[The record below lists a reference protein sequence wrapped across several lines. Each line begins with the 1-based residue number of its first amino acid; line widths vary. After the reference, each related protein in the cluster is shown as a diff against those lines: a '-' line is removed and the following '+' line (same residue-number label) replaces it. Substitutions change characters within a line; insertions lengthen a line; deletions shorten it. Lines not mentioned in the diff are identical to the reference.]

1 MGFTLLKIKI
11 LKPILMNLSLFM
23 FLFLSD
29 SKYSFAQDE
38 IIDLESRKIELTKA
52 ANAGDAESQYML
64 GRLALETKNPPDHS
78 TAVYWFRIASESN
91 HLKAQEILGAQL
103 FSGLGVPVN
112 PKEASMWWHKAAMA
126 GSSTAQASL
135 GVLYALGSG
144 VEKNLI
150 ESYKWLTV
158 AAINGN
164 EAAKIQRDDSI
175 SLQMTANEIREAQ
188 KRVELLI
195 SKIKK

>member
-135 GVLYALGSG
+135 GVLYALGSV

-150 ESYKWLTV
+150 KSYKWLTV

>member
-1 MGFTLLKIKI
+1 MFYCRKIKTI
-11 LKPILMNLSLFM
+11 LSKFAIILLLIT
-23 FLFLSD
+23 SD
-29 SKYSFAQDE
+29 SIISFAEDE
-38 IIDLESRKIELTKA
+38 IIDLKARKQELTKE
-52 ANAGDAESQYML
+52 ANSGNTEAQFML

-78 TAVYWFRIASESN
+78 TAVYWFRIASEAN
-91 HLKAQEILGAQL
+91 HIESQEMLGALL

-175 SLQMTANEIREAQ
+175 SLQMTANEIRKAQ

>member
-175 SLQMTANEIREAQ
+175 SLQMTANEIRKAQ

>member
-1 MGFTLLKIKI
+1 MIIIKFFKYFFINFLLLLII
-11 LKPILMNLSLFM
+11 FFNDSINSL
-23 FLFLSD
+23 
-29 SKYSFAQDE
+29 AEDE
-38 IIDLESRKIELTKA
+38 IIDVEKRKQELTKNA
-52 ANAGDAESQYML
+52 YAGDAEAQYML

-103 FSGLGVPVN
+103 FSGLGVPAN
-112 PKEASMWWHKAAMA
+112 PKEASIWWLKAAMS

-144 VEKNLI
+144 VEKDLI
-150 ESYKWLTV
+150 ESYKWLTI
-158 AAINGN
+158 ASLNGN
-164 EAAKIQRDDSI
+164 KAAAIQRDDSI

-188 KRVELLI
+188 KRIELI
-195 SKIKK
+195 INEIKKK